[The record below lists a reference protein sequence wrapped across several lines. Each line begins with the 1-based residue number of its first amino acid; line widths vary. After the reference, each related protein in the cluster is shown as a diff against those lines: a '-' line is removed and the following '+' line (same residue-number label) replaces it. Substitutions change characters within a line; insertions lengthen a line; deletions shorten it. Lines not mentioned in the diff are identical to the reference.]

1 MERDESRK
9 ERQRGFWGWETRRH
23 EGKRGMKEGYGGKK
37 RRREQREGKEGR
49 GSEGR
54 KRWMRE

>member
-1 MERDESRK
+1 MERDERV
-9 ERQRGFWGWETRRH
+9 WETRRH

>member
-1 MERDESRK
+1 MERDERV
-9 ERQRGFWGWETRRH
+9 WETRRH

-37 RRREQREGKEGR
+37 RREQREGKEGR

-54 KRWMRE
+54 KRWMRECGKGGKKGGC